1 MTCDTSHGWVK
12 PRADGAR
19 AKCGGPGICPTCQTE
34 KMHNSMLTACFGPPA
49 STPTDGAPARDTAVG
64 AAIGRACA
72 ELPFGYSIE
81 LFLEAGY
88 GGARLLDPEDREIDL
103 DQDERDLAKEINA
116 GIDAAIAAE
125 QGKDAA

>member
-19 AKCGGPGICPTCQTE
+19 AKCGGPNLCSTCETE
-34 KMHNSMLTACFGPPA
+34 KMHNIMLTACFGPPVG
-49 STPTDGAPARDTAVG
+49 TPTDGAPTRDAAVG

-88 GGARLLDPEDREIDL
+88 GGARLLGPEGGEIDL
-103 DQDERDLAKEINA
+103 DQDERDLAYEINA
-116 GIDAAIAAE
+116 GIDAAIATE
-125 QGKDAA
+125 QGKGAA